1 MKYGPMVEGVFL
13 DRPNRFIANVL
24 VDGKEM
30 VCHVKNTGR
39 CKELLI
45 PGCRVWLQREE
56 RPGRKTPYSLITVE
70 KGDRLVNLDSQAPNR
85 AAYEWIEKEWRPDVL
100 QREKTFGNSRFDLYF
115 EKDGRKGFIEV
126 KGVTLEEDGVAL
138 FPDAPTERG
147 VKHIRELIS
156 CVGQGYEAY
165 SLFVIQMKGI
175 CEFRPNDRMQPEFG
189 AVLREARETGVRILA
204 MNCRVTV
211 DSLAIDL
218 PVSVKLDRM
227 NFDGES
233 ESMCEKAPNV

>member
-24 VDGKEM
+24 VDGKEI

-165 SLFVIQMKGI
+165 SLFVIQMKGVHR
-175 CEFRPNDRMQPEFG
+175 FMPNERTHPEFG
-189 AVLREARETGVRILA
+189 AALREAAKSGVRVMAVDCLV
-204 MNCRVTV
+204 MV
-211 DSLAIDL
+211 DSLTVDQVIAADL
-218 PVSVKLDRM
+218 
-227 NFDGES
+227 
-233 ESMCEKAPNV
+233 